1 MLKKRITALQ
11 GEIKIGVFSTQGGT
25 CCCKTSQE
33 RVMSPL
39 GPRTQRGGERL
50 NKKKINQHGFKWP
63 YLNSLV
69 VQVNFNRSLQL
80 ISGLLGGFKRC
91 L

>member
-1 MLKKRITALQ
+1 MLKKRITAPQ

-33 RVMSPL
+33 RVTSPL

-50 NKKKINQHGFKWP
+50 NKKKKSTNTG
-63 YLNSLV
+63 LNGPTLTAWSFRLT
-69 VQVNFNRSLQL
+69 L
-80 ISGLLGGFKRC
+80 IGAYN
-91 L
+91 